1 MLNTQLKPVTLFKST
16 DEGAPVLSASAGS
29 LKALLKACLVTGY
42 GNKSA
47 LSWEMPFE
55 EANAAVFRSQ
65 SPESTRFCLKINQP
79 QQRICTVQAFR
90 AMSSLTAGSGEF
102 GYTGNYQQ
110 FGVVESNR
118 SKQDNWWL
126 IGHDSAF
133 LLMIGDSRGNGA
145 VMLFFGDVPTVV
157 PNDTGNC
164 VFLHSSSSNY
174 GYFDTNNLFFVT
186 SSGSNRACMGK
197 RWDNTEL
204 SAECELHS
212 LLASGNLSGA
222 AYPDKITGGL
232 SASEVYLFEKNNGLN
247 LRGLLSGV
255 YRTAHNLQDLPNGTS
270 VPLDGTSDVFLK
282 FRVGYSGSDNYF
294 LINATQWEV
303 NNG

>member
-1 MLNTQLKPVTLFKST
+1 MLNTQLKPVILFKST

-29 LKALLKACLVTGY
+29 LKALLKACLITGY
-42 GNKSA
+42 GNKTA
-47 LSWEMPFE
+47 LGWEMPFE

-65 SPESTRFCLKINQP
+65 SPESPRFCLKINQP
-79 QQRICTVQAFR
+79 QQRVCTVQAFR

-102 GYTGNYQQ
+102 GYTGNYQK
-110 FGVVESNR
+110 FGLVESGR
-118 SKQDNWWL
+118 AKQDSWWL
-126 IGHDSAF
+126 IGHDGAF
-133 LLMIGDSRGNGA
+133 LLMIGDSRGNDA
-145 VMLFFGDVPTVV
+145 MMLFFGDVPTVV

-164 VFLHSSSSNY
+164 VFLHSSSGSY
-174 GYFDTNNLFFVT
+174 DYFNASSMTFVT
-186 SSGSNRACMGK
+186 GGGANRTHMGK

-204 SAECELHS
+204 GAECELHS
-212 LLASGNLSGA
+212 LMAGSSLSGMT
-222 AYPDKITGGL
+222 YPDKITGGL
-232 SASEVYLFEKNNGLN
+232 SASEVYIFERNNGLN

-282 FRVGYSGSDNYF
+282 FRLGYSGSDNYF